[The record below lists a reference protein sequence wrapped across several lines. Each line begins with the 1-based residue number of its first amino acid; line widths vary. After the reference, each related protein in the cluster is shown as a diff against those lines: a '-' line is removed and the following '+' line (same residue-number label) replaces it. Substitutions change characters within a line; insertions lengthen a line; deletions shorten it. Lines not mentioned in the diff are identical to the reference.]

1 MTPSASQ
8 ERAIGLIERKIE
20 SKEPGFIFVTG
31 KAGTGKS
38 TVLRAIRAKR
48 QLIVAAPTGLAAVN
62 VRGETIHRAFG
73 LRVGPQSRSK
83 TRNLGE
89 DAADLLDAADAIVID
104 EISMVRADILDAINW
119 TLQKTLGRPAPF
131 GGKLVVCFGD
141 MCQLEPVVSREESD
155 IITKSYPS
163 PFWFDAKVFSHSQ
176 DLFGEEEERLD
187 LVTAELTDVFR
198 QSDQE
203 FIDALNLIRLG
214 DPAGLSYINTR
225 AGARPPVTDP
235 PVALTL
241 TNDQAAIINGE
252 RLGCLTT
259 ERKKYE
265 ASISGDFGD
274 KHPTENELVLAIGAQ
289 VMLIRNGLS
298 TTGERLTNGE
308 IGEVVAFEQEGPRVL
323 FRSGVETVVGRA
335 LWERITYAK
344 DDQDEIVE
352 EPVGKFEQIPLR
364 LAWAIT
370 VHKSQGQT
378 LDSALLQMEM
388 QARTHGQ
395 LYVALS
401 RVRSMEGLYLRRRL
415 TPKDLSFNKRVRE
428 FLNLQAPEVQPEKN
442 FNFDFAGAF

>member
-8 ERAIGLIERKIE
+8 TRAIEMIERAIERR
-20 SKEPGFIFVTG
+20 EPGFIFVTG

-48 QLIVAAPTGLAAVN
+48 KLIVCAPTGLAAVN
-62 VRGETIHRAFG
+62 VRGETLHRTFG

-83 TRNLGE
+83 TRNLGD
-89 DAADLLDAADAIVID
+89 DAADLLDAADAVVID
-104 EISMVRADILDAINW
+104 EISMVRADMLDAANW
-119 TLQKTLGRPAPF
+119 TLQKTLGRPTPF
-131 GGKLVVCFGD
+131 GGKLIVCFGD
-141 MCQLEPVVSREESD
+141 MCQLEPVVSQEESD
-155 IITKSYPS
+155 IITERYSS
-163 PFWFDAKVFSHSQ
+163 PFWFDAKVFSHSA
-176 DLFGEEEERLD
+176 DLFGEEQERLD

-198 QSDQE
+198 QSDEE
-203 FIDALNLIRLG
+203 FINALNLIRLG
-214 DPAGLSYINTR
+214 DPAGLNYINSR

-235 PVALTL
+235 PIALTL
-241 TNDQAAIINGE
+241 TNKEAAIINGE
-252 RLGCLTT
+252 RLGRLTT
-259 ERKKYE
+259 ERKTYD
-265 ASISGDFGD
+265 ATISGDFGEQ
-274 KHPTENELVLAIGAQ
+274 HPTENELVLAIGAQ
-289 VMLIRNGLS
+289 VMLIRNGQS
-298 TTGERLTNGE
+298 TSGDRLTNGE
-308 IGEVVAFEQEGPRVL
+308 IGEVVGFEQEGPRVL

-344 DDQDEIVE
+344 DDKDEIVE

-378 LDSALLQMEM
+378 LDSALLEMEM

-415 TPKDLSFNKRVRE
+415 TPKDLSFNRRVRE
-428 FLNLQAPEVQPEKN
+428 FLSLQSAPAEPERTFD
-442 FNFDFAGAF
+442 FNFAGAF